1 MEAGLGT
8 GRGGIYRSEQRE
20 EQQVDVRCEHILE
33 TNIGEGRNS
42 FLCPHFGHSLQIKH
56 FSTIL
61 T

>member
-33 TNIGEGRNS
+33 TNIGEGSNS
-42 FLCPHFGHSLQIKH
+42 FL
-56 FSTIL
+56 
-61 T
+61 